1 MWAVSNMGVFFV
13 RMDSTTAYLYTD
25 EPIYPFRGEKLM
37 KLEKDNVELSP
48 FIKGECG
55 IWSFSFIL
63 E

>member
-1 MWAVSNMGVFFV
+1 MGVFFV

-37 KLEKDNVELSP
+37 KLEKNNVELSP
-48 FIKGECG
+48 SIKGECG
-55 IWSFSFIL
+55 IWSFSFML